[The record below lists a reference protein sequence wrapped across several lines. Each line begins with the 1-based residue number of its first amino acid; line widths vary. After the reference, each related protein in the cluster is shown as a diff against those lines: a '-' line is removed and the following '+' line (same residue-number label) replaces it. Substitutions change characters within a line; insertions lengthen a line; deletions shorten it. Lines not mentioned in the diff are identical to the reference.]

1 MPPNQRPEWH
11 SLRVLQRPN
20 LDHSM
25 TPVTVEPTQA
35 SITGIRRSGRIS
47 KEIPVTLAGAD
58 SAGRQFCERTRT
70 LVLSLHGA
78 SVICHHKLIPEQE
91 VYLRV
96 LSDNRE
102 IEVRICG
109 QIGEREDGYIYGVAF
124 ADPEVDFWHMEF
136 PPAQAL
142 PSDLTPVTLKC
153 SGCHRQI
160 SLQFDATEMD
170 VYTVNEGSLRYCS
183 CCSLSTIWKMEEPFT
198 GPKAESRPRTM
209 LPEIDLLEKS
219 PATPETKSHVP
230 LEPTPSVVTPP
241 KRPPASTPAAVV
253 DPTVTLSA
261 PSPIAP
267 PMVPMKPPQP
277 NRRADRRTKVK
288 YNACIRVSGWAE
300 EVVPCEDMSRG
311 GFSFNSKRQYSVE
324 TMIEAAVPY
333 TPNGA
338 SIFVRAQI
346 ANTATLRDGLFR
358 YGAAYI
364 RSPRK

>member
-1 MPPNQRPEWH
+1 
-11 SLRVLQRPN
+11 
-20 LDHSM
+20 M

-35 SITGIRRSGRIS
+35 STTGMRRSGRVS
-47 KEIPVTLAGAD
+47 KEVPVILSGAD
-58 SAGRQFCERTRT
+58 AAGRQFSERTRT

-91 VYLRV
+91 AYLRV
-96 LSDNRE
+96 LSNNCE
-102 IEVRICG
+102 VEVRICG

-136 PPAQAL
+136 PPTQAL
-142 PSDLTPVTLKC
+142 PSDLIPVTLEC

-183 CCSLSTIWKMEEPFT
+183 RCSLSTIWKIALPVSS
-198 GPKAESRPRTM
+198 PKGELKPRTA
-209 LPEIDLLEKS
+209 LPEIDLFEKKLVPMIAEIQVPVQATPS
-219 PATPETKSHVP
+219 PIGPATPVAYVSAP
-230 LEPTPSVVTPP
+230 VVVAASAVV
-241 KRPPASTPAAVV
+241 PPAPPLK
-253 DPTVTLSA
+253 PT
-261 PSPIAP
+261 
-267 PMVPMKPPQP
+267 QP
-277 NRRADRRTKVK
+277 NRRADRRTRVK

-311 GFSFNSKRQYSVE
+311 GFSFHSKRQYSVE

-333 TPNGA
+333 TPGGV
-338 SIFVRAQI
+338 SIFVPAQI
-346 ANTATLRDGLFR
+346 ANAAPLRDSLFR
-358 YGAAYI
+358 YGVAYI

>member
-1 MPPNQRPEWH
+1 MALSYASSAPGLE
-11 SLRVLQRPN
+11 
-20 LDHSM
+20 HSM

-35 SITGIRRSGRIS
+35 SLTSIRRSGRIS
-47 KEIPVTLAGAD
+47 KEMPVMLAGAD
-58 SAGRQFCERTRT
+58 AAGRQFSERTRT

-91 VYLRV
+91 AYLRV

-142 PSDLTPVTLKC
+142 PSDLIPVTLEC

-183 CCSLSTIWKMEEPFT
+183 RCSLSTIWKIAEPFT
-198 GPKAESRPRTM
+198 GPKGESRPRTI
-209 LPEIDLLEKS
+209 LPEIDLFEKRF
-219 PATPETKSHVP
+219 ATPEAKVHGP
-230 LEPTPSVVTPP
+230 LVPTPVLVTPREKAP
-241 KRPPASTPAAVV
+241 VSAPAPAAEAA
-253 DPTVTLSA
+253 VTLSA
-261 PSPIAP
+261 LSAITP
-267 PMVPMKPPQP
+267 PVAAMKPPQP

-288 YNACIRVSGWAE
+288 YNACIRVSGWSE

-311 GFSFNSKRQYSVE
+311 GFSFHSKRQYSVE

-338 SIFVRAQI
+338 SIFVPAQI
-346 ANTATLRDGLFR
+346 ANAATLRDGLFR
-358 YGAAYI
+358 YGVAYI